1 MTIKSLV
8 SSQTELSLPGFPILM
23 ESKRGTVFLFKGPK
37 YAVCLKVGAGSAWEL
52 GEVKRATML
61 GMEVFKGALTL
72 ENE

>member
-1 MTIKSLV
+1 
-8 SSQTELSLPGFPILM
+8 M